1 MRHCNMFHILHVG
14 KNMVCIQYR
23 MHCAGSKLF
32 IYRSHFNKKND
43 FQKKKGRGH
52 SWKTSIALP
61 CSPQCHIIFPSSAD
75 CAIHLHGIVLFIV
88 QDYSPAVMFDS
99 SWIANIITSL
109 RCGVESWLLKVWKTL
124 CPHVEW
130 TQQLHHSWCKMDG
143 QLSPL
148 RVQP

>member
-14 KNMVCIQYR
+14 KIWFVSNIACIALAQN
-23 MHCAGSKLF
+23 CSFTAAIST
-32 IYRSHFNKKND
+32 KKMI
-43 FQKKKGRGH
+43 FKKKGRGH